1 MLLIVALFS
10 SQLLLA
16 HPGHTRKDANSPR
29 RERSWTA
36 EDQPSRNG
44 SFVVVK
50 DGQVQIRQAD
60 ATLVN
65 RNLSEL
71 SDTDPLWVEQRQA
84 ARSLF

>member
-1 MLLIVALFS
+1 
-10 SQLLLA
+10 
-16 HPGHTRKDANSPR
+16 
-29 RERSWTA
+29 
-36 EDQPSRNG
+36 
-44 SFVVVK
+44 VK
-50 DGQVQIRQAD
+50 DEQVQIRQAD